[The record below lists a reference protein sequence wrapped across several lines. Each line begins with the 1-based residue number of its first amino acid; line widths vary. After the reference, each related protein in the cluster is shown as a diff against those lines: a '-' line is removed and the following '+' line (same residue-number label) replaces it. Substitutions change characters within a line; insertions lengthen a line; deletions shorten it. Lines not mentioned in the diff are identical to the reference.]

1 MRFVM
6 SNLRHDHPAPPG
18 QLGGSCWRSP
28 HRWQCTDDA
37 AMVNLI
43 SAMAVGV
50 MLLVPALLVMDQLGP
65 TLGPSLTG
73 APRSLE
79 RIAFD

>member
-6 SNLRHDHPAPPG
+6 SNQRHDHPAPAGRPG
-18 QLGGSCWRSP
+18 SSFWRSP

-37 AMVNLI
+37 AMVSLI
-43 SAMAVGV
+43 TTMAVSV
-50 MLLVPALLVMDQLGP
+50 MLLVPALLLMDQLG
-65 TLGPSLTG
+65 TSFGPSLTST
-73 APRSLE
+73 PRSLE